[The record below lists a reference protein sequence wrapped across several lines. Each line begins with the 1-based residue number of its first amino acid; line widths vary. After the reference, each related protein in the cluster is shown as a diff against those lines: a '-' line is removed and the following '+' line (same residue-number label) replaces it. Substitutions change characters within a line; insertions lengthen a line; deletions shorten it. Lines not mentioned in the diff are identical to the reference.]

1 MLATKFFAPRWRRQ
15 QVSRPRLA
23 ARIDGDAKLVLLCA
37 PPGFGKTT
45 LLAEWL
51 SGKEEPVAWLSLDS
65 THDDPRT
72 FWAYLVRAMQTARP
86 GLGEAVAAFLDAQT
100 LPPIETLISMLLN
113 EVVALKDE
121 LLVVLDDYHV
131 IENAAIHDGMA
142 FLIEQ
147 APETLRIII
156 ASRADPP
163 LHLPRLRARGEL
175 IEIRATDLR
184 FSTEEAGA
192 FFGSTMGV
200 RLTPEQL
207 SALEAR
213 TEGWIAALQLAALS
227 MQGRDD
233 TAAFIASFTGNDR
246 YIVDYLVDEV
256 LQRQGGTVRE
266 FLLRTSVLDR
276 FNAPLCDAVT
286 GEDNGKAILDRLER
300 GNIFVVALDERR
312 EWYRY
317 HHLFADVLRLHLEA
331 ESPELVPVL
340 HQRASAWYEENG
352 HRPEAIR
359 SALAAKD
366 FSRAAC
372 MVELEAD
379 TIARHHQPGRLV
391 AWLRLIPDELIR
403 SMPVLSVY
411 YGLALQGMGALEESA
426 ARVADAERWLETNG
440 NREAMLVTD
449 PGGLALLASRVALCR
464 GYLAMAASDA
474 QGTTAFAMRA
484 LALLREDEHHWR
496 GTGAALLGLAHWA
509 RGDLNAAQGPHS
521 EGVESFE
528 RAGDSVLAVTS
539 AYADA
544 ELMRARGR
552 LTEAK
557 ERYERSVRLATAHPG
572 PAKPAASNLLI
583 GLSELLCEFNELGA
597 AAARL
602 EDAEALGLAAG
613 PPRTEYRYTMARARL
628 LHAQGDFGGALNV
641 LDVAEPLFLRGAIPN
656 VRPLGAYR
664 ARLKLSQ
671 GRIDEVS
678 EWARA
683 EGLSPDDRTEYTREY
698 LHLTLARVLIAIA
711 RREGGSREGESAIGL
726 LERLRG
732 SAERGGR
739 LGAAVEALML
749 LGLAHEASGDHDA
762 ALKSLGG
769 SLALAKPAGY
779 IRTFV
784 DEGEPMLD
792 LLRGAVTEGT
802 GGEYARRLLAA
813 FGPQTGATVQK
824 APSVAAGLAETL
836 TAREL
841 EILRLVAAG
850 MQNQAIADHLVIS
863 LPTVKRHIANVY
875 GKLDVG
881 TRTAAVARAN
891 QLKLL

>member
-147 APETLRIII
+147 APETLRVVI

-286 GEDNGKAILDRLER
+286 GED
-300 GNIFVVALDERR
+300 
-312 EWYRY
+312 
-317 HHLFADVLRLHLEA
+317 
-331 ESPELVPVL
+331 P
-340 HQRASAWYEENG
+340 
-352 HRPEAIR
+352 
-359 SALAAKD
+359 
-366 FSRAAC
+366 
-372 MVELEAD
+372 
-379 TIARHHQPGRLV
+379 
-391 AWLRLIPDELIR
+391 
-403 SMPVLSVY
+403 
-411 YGLALQGMGALEESA
+411 
-426 ARVADAERWLETNG
+426 
-440 NREAMLVTD
+440 
-449 PGGLALLASRVALCR
+449 
-464 GYLAMAASDA
+464 
-474 QGTTAFAMRA
+474 
-484 LALLREDEHHWR
+484 
-496 GTGAALLGLAHWA
+496 
-509 RGDLNAAQGPHS
+509 
-521 EGVESFE
+521 
-528 RAGDSVLAVTS
+528 
-539 AYADA
+539 
-544 ELMRARGR
+544 
-552 LTEAK
+552 
-557 ERYERSVRLATAHPG
+557 
-572 PAKPAASNLLI
+572 
-583 GLSELLCEFNELGA
+583 
-597 AAARL
+597 
-602 EDAEALGLAAG
+602 
-613 PPRTEYRYTMARARL
+613 
-628 LHAQGDFGGALNV
+628 
-641 LDVAEPLFLRGAIPN
+641 
-656 VRPLGAYR
+656 
-664 ARLKLSQ
+664 
-671 GRIDEVS
+671 
-678 EWARA
+678 
-683 EGLSPDDRTEYTREY
+683 
-698 LHLTLARVLIAIA
+698 
-711 RREGGSREGESAIGL
+711 
-726 LERLRG
+726 
-732 SAERGGR
+732 
-739 LGAAVEALML
+739 
-749 LGLAHEASGDHDA
+749 
-762 ALKSLGG
+762 
-769 SLALAKPAGY
+769 
-779 IRTFV
+779 
-784 DEGEPMLD
+784 
-792 LLRGAVTEGT
+792 
-802 GGEYARRLLAA
+802 
-813 FGPQTGATVQK
+813 
-824 APSVAAGLAETL
+824 
-836 TAREL
+836 
-841 EILRLVAAG
+841 
-850 MQNQAIADHLVIS
+850 
-863 LPTVKRHIANVY
+863 
-875 GKLDVG
+875 
-881 TRTAAVARAN
+881 
-891 QLKLL
+891 